1 MSYTLHEII
10 SRAIQRLQDTLATD
24 ADDAETAYNASQ
36 IAGELIDQIDT
47 SESERKCS
55 T

>member
-10 SRAIQRLQDTLATD
+10 SRAIQRLQDTLAID
-24 ADDAETAYNASQ
+24 ADNAETARNVTY
-36 IAGELIDQIDT
+36 IAGELIDQIDE
-47 SESERKCS
+47 SEQERKCS